1 MPPGVVLNPQYLQAY
16 NTQYRQNPDVQH
28 QVEEEPIYVNAKQ
41 YHRILIRREQRAKL
55 ERQNKLVKQ
64 RKPFLH
70 QSRFLLSFFNFRHN
84 HAKNRKRG
92 PNGRFMSKKERE
104 KYEAEQAAAQQG
116 QQNQDGLTNGSDP
129 MHEDGQNVSMESSKR
144 EDVLYDE
151 GSVEATVSQLQNQN
165 HDDK

>member
-70 QSRFLLSFFNFRHN
+70 QSRFVFVF
-84 HAKNRKRG
+84 
-92 PNGRFMSKKERE
+92 
-104 KYEAEQAAAQQG
+104 
-116 QQNQDGLTNGSDP
+116 
-129 MHEDGQNVSMESSKR
+129 
-144 EDVLYDE
+144 
-151 GSVEATVSQLQNQN
+151 
-165 HDDK
+165 